1 MIDVNGVKWEY
12 YPVNKAELIY
22 EKVRSLPEPT
32 QSAVLQM
39 VEGMTDGAHVHASS
53 MQDQA
58 RLARNFQDLLEAWR
72 RETWFLSHIQQRVLH
87 PAYQRIIGMGWG
99 AVPLILRELEQ
110 RPDHLLWALQAITGE
125 DPAGHTRD
133 LKAGVAAWLQWGRER
148 GLLSN
153 AGSLAGTTVTA
164 TLQA

>member
-1 MIDVNGVKWEY
+1 M
-12 YPVNKAELIY
+12 NKAELIY

-53 MQDQA
+53 LQEQA
-58 RLARNFQDLLEAWR
+58 RLARTFQDLLETWW
-72 RETWFLSHIQQRVLH
+72 RETWFLSYIQQRILH

-99 AVPLILRELEQ
+99 AVPLILRELEE

-125 DPAGHTRD
+125 DPARHTHD
-133 LKAGVAAWLQWGRER
+133 LQAATGAWLQWGRER
-148 GLLSN
+148 GLLNN
-153 AGSLAGTTVTA
+153 ASAPAPTTVTA

>member
-72 RETWFLSHIQQRVLH
+72 RETWFLTHIQQRVLH

-110 RPDHLLWALQAITGE
+110 RPDHLLWALQAITGD

-148 GLLSN
+148 GLSKG
-153 AGSLAGTTVTA
+153 GSPAATTVTA

>member
-1 MIDVNGVKWEY
+1 M
-12 YPVNKAELIY
+12 NKAELIY

-53 MQDQA
+53 LQDQA
-58 RLARNFQDLLEAWR
+58 RLARTFQDLLEAWR
-72 RETWFLSHIQQRVLH
+72 RESWFLSHIQQRVLH
-87 PAYQRIIGMGWG
+87 PAYQRIIGMGWA
-99 AVPLILRELEQ
+99 AVPFILRELEQ

-125 DPAGHTRD
+125 DAARHTHD
-133 LKAGVAAWLQWGRER
+133 LQSGVTAWLQWGRER
-148 GLLSN
+148 GLLDKSGTT
-153 AGSLAGTTVTA
+153 APTTVTA

>member
-1 MIDVNGVKWEY
+1 MKWEY

-53 MQDQA
+53 LQDQA
-58 RLARNFQDLLEAWR
+58 RLARTFQDLLEGWR

-87 PAYQRIIGMGWG
+87 AAYQRIIGLGWG

-125 DPAGHTRD
+125 DPARHTHD
-133 LKAGVAAWLQWGRER
+133 LQAGVAAWLQWGRER
-148 GLLSN
+148 GLSN
-153 AGSLAGTTVTA
+153 AASPAATTVTA

>member
-1 MIDVNGVKWEY
+1 M
-12 YPVNKAELIY
+12 NKAELIY

-53 MQDQA
+53 LQDQA
-58 RLARNFQDLLEAWR
+58 RLARTFQDLLEGWR

-87 PAYQRIIGMGWG
+87 AAYQRIIGMGWG
-99 AVPLILRELEQ
+99 AVPFILRELEQ

-125 DPAGHTRD
+125 DPAHHTHD

-153 AGSLAGTTVTA
+153 AASPAATTVTA

>member
-53 MQDQA
+53 LQDQA

-72 RETWFLSHIQQRVLH
+72 RETWFLPHIQQRVLH

-99 AVPLILRELEQ
+99 VVPLILRELEQ
-110 RPDHLLWALQAITGE
+110 RPDHLLWALQAITGD

-148 GLLSN
+148 GLSKG
-153 AGSLAGTTVTA
+153 GSPAATTVTA

>member
-1 MIDVNGVKWEY
+1 
-12 YPVNKAELIY
+12 VNKAELIY

-53 MQDQA
+53 LQDQA
-58 RLARNFQDLLEAWR
+58 RLARTFQDLLEAWR
-72 RETWFLSHIQQRVLH
+72 RETWYLSHIQQRVLH
-87 PAYQRIIGMGWG
+87 PAYQRMIGLGWG
-99 AVPLILRELEQ
+99 AVPLILRELER
-110 RPDHLLWALQAITGE
+110 RPDHLLWALQAITGD
-125 DPAGHTRD
+125 DPACHAHD

-153 AGSLAGTTVTA
+153 APSHPATTVTA

>member
-1 MIDVNGVKWEY
+1 MKCEY
-12 YPVNKAELIY
+12 YYVNKAELIY

-53 MQDQA
+53 SQDQV
-58 RLARNFQDLLEAWR
+58 RLARTFQDLLEAWR

-87 PAYQRIIGMGWG
+87 SAYQRIIGMGWS

-125 DPAGHTRD
+125 DPAGHTHD
-133 LKAGVAAWLQWGRER
+133 LSSGVAAWLQWGRER

-153 AGSLAGTTVTA
+153 ASSPAATTVTA

>member
-1 MIDVNGVKWEY
+1 M
-12 YPVNKAELIY
+12 NKAELIY

-53 MQDQA
+53 LQEQA
-58 RLARNFQDLLEAWR
+58 RLARTFQDLLEAWR

-125 DPAGHTRD
+125 DPACHTQD
-133 LKAGVAAWLQWGRER
+133 LHAAVAAWVQWGRGR

-153 AGSLAGTTVTA
+153 APHAGTTVTA

>member
-1 MIDVNGVKWEY
+1 MKCEY

-53 MQDQA
+53 LQDQA
-58 RLARNFQDLLEAWR
+58 RLARTFQDLLEAWR

-99 AVPLILRELEQ
+99 AVPFILRELEQ

-125 DPAGHTRD
+125 DPAGHTHD
-133 LKAGVAAWLQWGRER
+133 LKSGVAAWLQWGRER

-153 AGSLAGTTVTA
+153 AASPAATTVTA

>member
-1 MIDVNGVKWEY
+1 
-12 YPVNKAELIY
+12 VNKAELIY

-53 MQDQA
+53 LQEQA
-58 RLARNFQDLLEAWR
+58 QLARTFQDLLESWR
-72 RETWFLSHIQQRVLH
+72 RETWFLSFIEQRVLH
-87 PAYQRIIGMGWG
+87 SAYQRIIGMGWG

-125 DPAGHTRD
+125 DPARHTRD
-133 LKAGVAAWLQWGRER
+133 LQAGVAAWLQWGRDR

-153 AGSLAGTTVTA
+153 APAAGATTVTA